1 MEKEEVRS
9 LRQYIETFQS
19 IMKKETVPKDIKFT
33 LKDTLFALH
42 ESKACNLI
50 EICIGFAGEQV
61 VFDNDVVGSVISC
74 EYTGDTIDIPEDK
87 TFNRSS
93 MVIRVYKRKADELTL
108 IPVSAVNFIKV
119 RQTKDINWR
128 HEWEQL
134 SQENKDLLS
143 DYYQKIGR
151 EYCLQ
156 NQK

>member
-9 LRQYIETFQS
+9 LHQYIEMFQS
-19 IMKKETVPKDIKFT
+19 TMKEETIPQDIKFT

-42 ESKACNLI
+42 ENKACNLI
-50 EICIGFAGEQV
+50 EICIGFTGGQV

-87 TFNRSS
+87 TFDKSS

-119 RQTKDINWR
+119 RQTNDINWR

-151 EYCLQ
+151 EYYLQ

>member
-9 LRQYIETFQS
+9 LHQYIKTFQS
-19 IMKKETVPKDIKFT
+19 TMEKETVPQDLKFT
-33 LKDTLFALH
+33 LKETLFALH

-74 EYTGDTIDIPEDK
+74 KYTGDTIDIPEDK
-87 TFNRSS
+87 TFDKSS
-93 MVIRVYKRKADELTL
+93 MVIRVYKRKVDELIL

-119 RQTKDINWR
+119 KQTNDINWR

-134 SQENKDLLS
+134 SQKDKGLLS
-143 DYYQKIGR
+143 DYYQRIGR
-151 EYCLQ
+151 GYYLQ

>member
-9 LRQYIETFQS
+9 LHQYIKRFQFT
-19 IMKKETVPKDIKFT
+19 MEKETIPQDLRST
-33 LKDTLFALH
+33 LKETLFALH

-50 EICIGFAGEQV
+50 EICIGFTGGQV

-87 TFNRSS
+87 TFDESS
-93 MVIRVYKRKADELTL
+93 MVICVYKRKADELTL

-119 RQTKDINWR
+119 RQTNDINWR

-134 SQENKDLLS
+134 SQKEKDFLS
-143 DYYQKIGR
+143 DYYQRIGR
-151 EYCLQ
+151 GYYLQ